1 MPGYDGA
8 VEAVRF
14 EDGEIELETIGG
26 GDPQGICGSGLVD
39 LLAELRRTGQM
50 TELGVYPDGGSE
62 FTFAAGQDGGRGMT
76 LSRADISALAQAKSA
91 NYCGQAIV
99 LRNYGIGPDD
109 VHRLYL
115 AGGFAN
121 YINEA
126 NAVDIGFI
134 ASVPHERIAK
144 VGNASLEGA
153 TIMLVSATKRREIEA
168 LAREVQHV
176 ELETTPDFFDM
187 FVEGCHFKPMV
198 IA

>member
-1 MPGYDGA
+1 
-8 VEAVRF
+8 
-14 EDGEIELETIGG
+14 
-26 GDPQGICGSGLVD
+26 
-39 LLAELRRTGQM
+39 
-50 TELGVYPDGGSE
+50 
-62 FTFAAGQDGGRGMT
+62 MT

-134 ASVPHERIAK
+134 ASVPHERIVK

-153 TIMLVSATKRREIEA
+153 TIMLVSGTKRREIEA
-168 LAREVQHV
+168 LARSVQHV

-198 IA
+198 IE